1 MTEEKIEK
9 RRVFKIHGD
18 LDQKLRT
25 STYFDFR
32 KEKYG
37 IMISTE
43 VASRGLDFPDL
54 SHIVLFD
61 IPPTI
66 TDYGNRIGRS
76 GRFNSAG
83 VSLLLLHYQ

>member
-1 MTEEKIEK
+1 
-9 RRVFKIHGD
+9 
-18 LDQKLRT
+18 
-25 STYFDFR
+25 
-32 KEKYG
+32 
-37 IMISTE
+37 MISTE

-76 GRFNSAG
+76 GRFNSTG

>member
-1 MTEEKIEK
+1 
-9 RRVFKIHGD
+9 
-18 LDQKLRT
+18 
-25 STYFDFR
+25 
-32 KEKYG
+32 
-37 IMISTE
+37 MISTE

-83 VSLLLLHYQ
+83 VSLLLLHYQESDYA